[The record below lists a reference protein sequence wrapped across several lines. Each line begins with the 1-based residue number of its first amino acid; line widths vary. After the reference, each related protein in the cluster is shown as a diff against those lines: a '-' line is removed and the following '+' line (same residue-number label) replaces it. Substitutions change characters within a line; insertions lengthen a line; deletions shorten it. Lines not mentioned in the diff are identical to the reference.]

1 MVTMAPSM
9 VSEVQQL
16 WNSDDL
22 IGFFGYLD
30 LTQHETLARGEG
42 GHHVDRRLGFVFETR
57 PARRLPVDRDDAFR
71 YPGDRRNPSGE
82 AALELSGVQHG
93 EDVAEMIV
101 RGRAVTERTEAAEQ
115 VQFFG
120 AKDGYLG
127 DGLRP
132 CDDRQQA
139 EKKDFL
145 QRIAHLALLPGIVEI
160 LEVV

>member
-1 MVTMAPSM
+1 MWIAA
-9 VSEVQQL
+9 
-16 WNSDDL
+16 
-22 IGFFGYLD
+22 
-30 LTQHETLARGEG
+30 LA
-42 GHHVDRRLGFVFETR
+42 LVFETG

-71 YPGDRRNPSGE
+71 YPRNRRNPCSE
-82 AALELSGVQHG
+82 AALELSSVQHG

-115 VQFFG
+115 VQLLG

-127 DGLRP
+127 DGHRP

-160 LEVV
+160 FEVV

>member
-1 MVTMAPSM
+1 MWIAALP
-9 VSEVQQL
+9 L
-16 WNSDDL
+16 FL
-22 IGFFGYLD
+22 
-30 LTQHETLARGEG
+30 RP
-42 GHHVDRRLGFVFETR
+42 DRRDVFPSIAMT
-57 PARRLPVDRDDAFR
+57 PSSIPVIDATH
-71 YPGDRRNPSGE
+71 
-82 AALELSGVQHG
+82 AAKQLCGVQHG

-115 VQFFG
+115 VQFLG

-145 QRIAHLALLPGIVEI
+145 QRIAHLALLSGIVEI